1 MKKLLY
7 IALVSLVLM
16 TTLNSCEKWLDY
28 KYILK
33 IELPG
38 FADQV
43 YGIRGKKSG
52 FKDISKYSDP
62 SNIENGVAT
71 Y

>member
-1 MKKLLY
+1 MD
-7 IALVSLVLM
+7 S
-16 TTLNSCEKWLDY
+16 

-52 FKDISKYSDP
+52 FKDISKYSDL
-62 SNIENGVAT
+62 SNVENGVAT